1 MFRTQASHDEPAN
14 KGFIYDFGYKGVYL
28 RANIE
33 VLPH

>member
-1 MFRTQASHDEPAN
+1 MFRTQASHDGPAK